1 MYRIYISA
9 TAKVKS
15 KNAQK
20 TKYVLFN
27 RPTKEP
33 CAKLNGKK
41 QLTIT
46 ISAGGRDRR
55 GEKGE
60 GRRDRGFLR
69 AERLKPHPASPRGEG
84 TGDVS

>member
-1 MYRIYISA
+1 VYRIYISA

-46 ISAGGRDRR
+46 TSSGGRGRR
-55 GEKGE
+55 WEKGE
-60 GRRDRGFLR
+60 GRKDRGFR
-69 AERLKPHPASPRGEG
+69 AAVQL
-84 TGDVS
+84 